1 MVCVITASYPM
12 AEGIAQT
19 AVHHPLQVVSLTS
32 IVAVGIARREGY
44 HPARVAPGNIES

>member
-1 MVCVITASYPM
+1 M